1 MFKRFR
7 LISLLVLLVLNFEP
21 KAFCADPGK
30 TKQKL
35 QIGHATQLFVDDAII
50 QHRQGVV
57 RRVQAATKMDGPVL
71 TPERPWEFSYHP
83 EDDGIGKRIYVYG
96 TVFYDPL
103 QKQYRMWYMSR
114 MSNRHNYKIP
124 ELGIPGKNVH
134 SDLTLYVTSRDGINW
149 ERPNLG
155 LYKFDG
161 NTRNNIM
168 LDFHGAS
175 VFLDQDEPDPQ
186 KRYKAIGFIRR
197 FHEIRVCYSPDGI
210 KWSEP
215 AHASDRYNEGALNA
229 CFVPGLGCYVA
240 GSIERAKDPRY
251 TFVSWSGDIQGKRV
265 SPALATDSE
274 DIRDWAHRTVIYPD
288 VKDAPN
294 IQFYGMTPFTYGNS
308 GIIFGFL
315 HVFNNTGPG
324 PANDDGPI
332 EAQLIY
338 SRDGRAWHRLE
349 DRRPVIPLGPKGS
362 FDGGMIMM
370 TANGA
375 FLHNDE
381 LIAYYTASNT
391 GHGARIKDRTICIGR
406 ASWPRDR
413 LVALQAGHDE
423 AVVETVQFE
432 APAGHLEINA
442 DAKGGYV
449 TVEVLDARGQVQPG
463 LSSEQ
468 CLPIVSD
475 SLDHHVRWEKAD
487 LSNIKQPLRLR
498 FKMSSAELYAFR
510 IK

>member
-30 TKQKL
+30 AKQKL

-134 SDLTLYVTSRDGINW
+134 SDLTLYATSRDGINW

-186 KRYKAIGFIRR
+186 KRGASTKFECATHLTVLNGQNLRMPLIDITKVLSTPVSFQASGAMLPAVSNAPKTPAI
-197 FHEIRVCYSPDGI
+197 
-210 KWSEP
+210 
-215 AHASDRYNEGALNA
+215 
-229 CFVPGLGCYVA
+229 
-240 GSIERAKDPRY
+240 
-251 TFVSWSGDIQGKRV
+251 
-265 SPALATDSE
+265 
-274 DIRDWAHRTVIYPD
+274 
-288 VKDAPN
+288 
-294 IQFYGMTPFTYGNS
+294 
-308 GIIFGFL
+308 
-315 HVFNNTGPG
+315 
-324 PANDDGPI
+324 
-332 EAQLIY
+332 
-338 SRDGRAWHRLE
+338 RL
-349 DRRPVIPLGPKGS
+349 
-362 FDGGMIMM
+362 
-370 TANGA
+370 
-375 FLHNDE
+375 
-381 LIAYYTASNT
+381 
-391 GHGARIKDRTICIGR
+391 
-406 ASWPRDR
+406 
-413 LVALQAGHDE
+413 
-423 AVVETVQFE
+423 
-432 APAGHLEINA
+432 
-442 DAKGGYV
+442 
-449 TVEVLDARGQVQPG
+449 
-463 LSSEQ
+463 
-468 CLPIVSD
+468 
-475 SLDHHVRWEKAD
+475 
-487 LSNIKQPLRLR
+487 
-498 FKMSSAELYAFR
+498 
-510 IK
+510 